1 MKPELENKLV
11 DLQAHLLEKNDN
23 KGLFLWDAVRQAI
36 KQDDSWE
43 EILVWAASCQAA
55 TAEGYAYRKSASKG
69 ERTRHATIC
78 KKLVAMLAT
87 GVFMEHRG
95 YQPFPSVKQATL
107 KRLQEAVDACIKANV

>member
-11 DLQAHLLEKNDN
+11 DLQAHLLEKNDS

-36 KQDDSWE
+36 KQDDQWE
-43 EILVWAASCQAA
+43 EILVWASSCQAA

-78 KKLVAMLAT
+78 KKLREMLAT
-87 GVFMEHRG
+87 GLFREHRG
-95 YQPFPSVKQATL
+95 YQPFPSVKHATL
-107 KRLQEAVDACIKANV
+107 KRLEEAEAACIKANV